1 MVAPEG
7 TVHVYVVAPVTE
19 GHEYATFCPF
29 AQGVVVPVIEAGT
42 AGNPFTETERVT
54 KAPQLL
60 VTVAT
65 IFPVP
70 KLLLNATL
78 ILVVP

>member
-29 AQGVVVPVIEAGT
+29 AQGVVVPVMEAGT

-60 VTVAT
+60 
-65 IFPVP
+65 
-70 KLLLNATL
+70 LNATL